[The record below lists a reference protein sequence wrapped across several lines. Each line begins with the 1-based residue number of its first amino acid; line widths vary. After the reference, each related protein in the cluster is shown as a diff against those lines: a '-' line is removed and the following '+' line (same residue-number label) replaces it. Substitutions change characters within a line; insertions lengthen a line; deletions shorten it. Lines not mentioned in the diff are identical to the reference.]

1 MIKTEDNFKEP
12 DYNPFDAPIPG
23 QSLTDEPGNYPWE
36 HSPKFDNPEE
46 VLEILFDRVTEPEVT
61 EQLLMLIESGV
72 PIEAIARV
80 ITFTGFVEGEFNPD
94 VGFLLAEPVMKMLTA
109 IAVRAGVKNIR
120 MSLEDDTSANDIKEL
135 VNLKEAESR
144 TIGDMPSQVEQPEA
158 VGLLSKPGEES

>member
-1 MIKTEDNFKEP
+1 
-12 DYNPFDAPIPG
+12 
-23 QSLTDEPGNYPWE
+23 
-36 HSPKFDNPEE
+36 
-46 VLEILFDRVTEPEVT
+46 
-61 EQLLMLIESGV
+61 MLIEAGV

-144 TIGDMPSQVEQPEA
+144 TMGDMPSQVEQPEA